1 MGRKSVAVSAS
12 SPLSGANRQGD
23 PEGVLPRPVS
33 GRRAVLLSIA
43 IIGGLF
49 LLSLAYAF
57 TGAWR
62 QKERLLADGLAA
74 PRAALWMEDEGV
86 VVIDA
91 GEPGRPGDIVWVS
104 TGSSRQRLVPLP
116 PTDPD
121 DPIGGAV
128 GLALAGDGSLI
139 LAVSRCAAPGCMAL
153 LGPDRSG
160 SLAPLVDLRAGGA
173 ADPSAVIVDRGRGI
187 AFVADAGADR
197 LWSVAIGTGRP
208 IAGAMAVHSSFPAGA
223 EPRGMAFDPGGALLV
238 ALAGRGEIARVEPT
252 GASTSIVARDLR
264 RPIAVG
270 VEPTG
275 TFVILESP
283 RAQNAGVLKRLDEA
297 GQTTILSDGLDRPT
311 SLSVA
316 PDGRVFVTLR
326 GIEADV
332 ARVGQLVQIRRLGPS
347 APRRIV

>member
-1 MGRKSVAVSAS
+1 MSAS
-12 SPLSGANRQGD
+12 PRLSGADRQGD

-43 IIGGLF
+43 IVGGLF
-49 LLSLAYAF
+49 LLSLVYAF
-57 TGAWR
+57 TGDWR

-91 GEPGRPGDIVWVS
+91 GEPGQAGDIVWVS

-116 PTDPD
+116 ATDATD
-121 DPIGGAV
+121 ATGGAV
-128 GLALAGDGSLI
+128 GVALAGDGSLVV
-139 LAVSRCAAPGCMAL
+139 AVSRCAVPGCMAL
-153 LGPDRSG
+153 LGPDAAG
-160 SLAPLVDLRAGGA
+160 NLAPLVDLRARGA
-173 ADPSAVIVDRGRGI
+173 IDPSAVIIDRARGI

-197 LWSVAIGTGRP
+197 VWSVTIGTGRP
-208 IAGAMAVHSSFPAGA
+208 IAGAVTVHASFPAGA
-223 EPRGMAFDPGGALLV
+223 EPRGMAFDSGGTLLV

-252 GASTSIVARDLR
+252 GGSISLVARDLA

-275 TFVILESP
+275 AVVVLESP
-283 RAQNAGVLKRLDEA
+283 PGQNAGVLRRLGGA
-297 GQTTILSDGLDRPT
+297 GQTTVLSDDLDRPT

-326 GIEADV
+326 GIAADA
-332 ARVGQLVQIRRLGPS
+332 ARVGQLVQIRRLGPI